1 MATQTR
7 RNPFRVLVWCSWACV
22 VWFAFGF
29 AVLKGVIRVPVSE
42 VLQVGAI
49 LSGLVVSLGCVLAAL
64 FLLFAARR
72 KPELLN
78 GVAALAVN
86 GGLLALF
93 WFSLP

>member
-1 MATQTR
+1 MAIQTK

-29 AVLKGVIRVPVSE
+29 AVLKGVIRVPP

-64 FLLFAARR
+64 FLVLAARR
-72 KPELLN
+72 QPELLN

-93 WFSLP
+93 WFALP